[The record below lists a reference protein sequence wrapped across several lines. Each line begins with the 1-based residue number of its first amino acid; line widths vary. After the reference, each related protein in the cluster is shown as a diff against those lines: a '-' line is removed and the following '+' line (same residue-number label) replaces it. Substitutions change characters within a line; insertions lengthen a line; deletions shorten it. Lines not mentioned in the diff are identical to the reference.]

1 MYLVVVVCLMGR
13 RGCCSF
19 DNTFIFK
26 IVSIGKRLFHQ
37 KGFLKFCYCYIPLL
51 KATLDWIELSKLSSI
66 SKEWRHLKQTCKFF
80 PKGVEGCGWYR
91 SGLSDIFISLIL
103 EKRLESIL
111 KIFDSLEIHSRRLY
125 FLLDNCIM
133 LHTKTTMSLKLKQLQ
148 HVKLSAEPPL
158 CLKGDS
164 RTDQGNC
171 NTPARGMTEHLC
183 KT

>member
-133 LHTKTTMSLKLKQLQ
+133 LHTKNDYVSEIKTATTCEALSRASVVFEGRLQNGPRELQ
-148 HVKLSAEPPL
+148 HTSKRDDWTPL
-158 CLKGDS
+158 
-164 RTDQGNC
+164 
-171 NTPARGMTEHLC
+171 
-183 KT
+183 